1 VVEKERNFVEEFPVQ
16 VGEEEGVGDFRF

>member
-1 VVEKERNFVEEFPVQ
+1 VIEKERNFVEEFPVE